1 LAPDSDEVVVKIDG
15 KHLIASFLIIIIS
28 FFIIVSYVN
37 ALTSYLPSFVSPYGS
52 PRPPPP
58 IISYPPVAEAGPD
71 QDVIIYE
78 VVFFNGSGSID
89 IDGKIKSYSW
99 SFGDGTNASGVEVYH
114 KYTSEGTFTAILTVK
129 DNLGMTDTDTSVII
143 VSMPTF
149 EEFSRLPIEDSV
161 TIFEMLPTEDSKEI
175 LMNIN
180 SSYASEIFEG
190 LNVSVAQKIVN
201 AALLTN
207 YSTDTSV
214 ILLGIEKEYVAEV
227 IRGLDTELGVEL
239 IESIMGVNATGCA
252 NIVESAVIMDLNNSV
267 NFLERLDDELLAELL
282 LNMAGLPS
290 TPSTVATIFESLS
303 IEKVLAVVKK
313 WISFGELLKLEEVFG
328 FLKQET
334 LNSIYELLS
343 VAERVAI
350 YPFLSTDTVSL
361 IRRELLPLPEIGSMP
376 ITISRLGS
384 RGYNVSMMIYN
395 HGNIDIGNFSGE
407 FWIEGDLVDIFEVS
421 DLPADSSTEI
431 SFIWTPTSKG
441 VYALG
446 AFLDPENLIE
456 EIDETNNEVL
466 LSYGVELPELMVA
479 FETVPTEFIEGTPY
493 VLEIAVLNT
502 GEEKAE
508 DFEIELQ
515 ASGIIIEQGRVRW
528 TSFTIG
534 SSEVDELPAGT
545 TRVFEFSWEPEVAGA
560 YTFTAKVDPQ
570 EQVLEADRTNN
581 KVGLQ
586 IEVEERPKIWP
597 YLLISAV
604 IVVAVIGIL
613 FLVRPQTF
621 DFLRQLNLKKYMKKN
636 YSTRSDV
643 QHACLPTNSF
653 LV

>member
-1 LAPDSDEVVVKIDG
+1 
-15 KHLIASFLIIIIS
+15 
-28 FFIIVSYVN
+28 
-37 ALTSYLPSFVSPYGS
+37 
-52 PRPPPP
+52 
-58 IISYPPVAEAGPD
+58 
-71 QDVIIYE
+71 
-78 VVFFNGSGSID
+78 
-89 IDGKIKSYSW
+89 
-99 SFGDGTNASGVEVYH
+99 
-114 KYTSEGTFTAILTVK
+114 
-129 DNLGMTDTDTSVII
+129 
-143 VSMPTF
+143 
-149 EEFSRLPIEDSV
+149 
-161 TIFEMLPTEDSKEI
+161 
-175 LMNIN
+175 
-180 SSYASEIFEG
+180 
-190 LNVSVAQKIVN
+190 
-201 AALLTN
+201 
-207 YSTDTSV
+207 
-214 ILLGIEKEYVAEV
+214 
-227 IRGLDTELGVEL
+227 
-239 IESIMGVNATGCA
+239 
-252 NIVESAVIMDLNNSV
+252 
-267 NFLERLDDELLAELL
+267 
-282 LNMAGLPS
+282 
-290 TPSTVATIFESLS
+290 LS

-313 WISFGELLKLEEVFG
+313 WISFGELVKLEEVFG

-395 HGNIDIGNFSGE
+395 HGTIDTGNFSGE

-431 SFIWTPTSKG
+431 SFIWKPTSKG

-479 FETVPTEFIEGTPY
+479 FETVPTEFIEGSPY

-515 ASGIIIEQGRVRW
+515 ASGIIVEQGRARW

-534 SSEVDELPAGT
+534 SSEVDKLPAGT

-581 KVGLQ
+581 DVKLQ
-586 IEVEERPKIWP
+586 IEVEEKPKIWP

-604 IVVAVIGIL
+604 IVVAVVGLL

-636 YSTRSDV
+636 YNTKSDV